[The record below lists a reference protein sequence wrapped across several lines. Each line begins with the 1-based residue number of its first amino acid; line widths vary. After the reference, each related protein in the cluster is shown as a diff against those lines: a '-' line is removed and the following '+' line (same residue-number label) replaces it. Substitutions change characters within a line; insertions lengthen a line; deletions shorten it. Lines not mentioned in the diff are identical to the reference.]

1 MPCKCSYTMC
11 NFQWMGC
18 ERAKYAGFSA
28 VEVSEKQFGNFTGL
42 SSGSRS
48 CVHKMHF
55 SRHLHLSDSGACGK
69 NSRIVLKITV
79 HQMLP
84 WFQSILDLAPTWR
97 CSMRWNCRNNTIPE
111 VLSFFKSAR
120 CNFCCFRRG
129 CAQNFGRLCD
139 LIQCIFV
146 RIMKRRRPI
155 EWNKTQSLGQQK
167 LLEPACLFHALQVP
181 SDTKCNFWMEGLWS
195 SEVLWFV
202 HQTLPWFQLILY
214 LAPTEQWCCSM
225 WSNCHCR
232 NTCVQFLR
240 FCHFS
245 KAHVAISAASEE
257 AAHRILAV
265 SAISAERDSAFR
277 SAEAGLCCFK
287 AVLQIEKQR

>member
-1 MPCKCSYTMC
+1 MDGLWS
-11 NFQWMGC
+11 
-18 ERAKYAGFSA
+18 S
-28 VEVSEKQFGNFTGL
+28 EVLWF
-42 SSGSRS
+42 
-48 CVHKMHF
+48 
-55 SRHLHLSDSGACGK
+55 
-69 NSRIVLKITV
+69 V
-79 HQMLP
+79 HQTLP
-84 WFQSILDLAPTWR
+84 WFQLILYLAPTEQWC
-97 CSMRWNCRNNTIPE
+97 CSMWSNCHCRNTCVQFPRFCHF
-111 VLSFFKSAR
+111 LKSES
-120 CNFCCFRRG
+120 CKLCSFRRG
-129 CAQNFGRLCD
+129 CAQNFGWLCD

-181 SDTKCNFWMEGLWS
+181 SDTKCNFWMDGLWS

-214 LAPTEQWCCSM
+214 LAPTEQWCCST

-240 FCHFS
+240 FCHFA

-265 SAISAERDSAFR
+265 SAISAERDSAFG